1 MSLKNV
7 SVKIHD
13 GGVVSL
19 CDDELMGKHFE
30 DEKHA
35 LHISEHFFRGEHL
48 TTLDIVHALEG
59 ATSLNIVGKKSIHFA
74 VEEGFISEKDV
85 LFVQGVPHVQI
96 YALN

>member
-1 MSLKNV
+1 MI

-13 GGVVSL
+13 GGIVSL
-19 CDDELMGKHFE
+19 CDEELIGKHFE
-30 DEKHA
+30 DEKHT

-48 TTLDIVHALEG
+48 TKLETVQALEG
-59 ATSLNIVGKKSIHFA
+59 ATSLNIVGKNSIHFA

-85 LFVQGVPHVQI
+85 LFVEGVPHVQI